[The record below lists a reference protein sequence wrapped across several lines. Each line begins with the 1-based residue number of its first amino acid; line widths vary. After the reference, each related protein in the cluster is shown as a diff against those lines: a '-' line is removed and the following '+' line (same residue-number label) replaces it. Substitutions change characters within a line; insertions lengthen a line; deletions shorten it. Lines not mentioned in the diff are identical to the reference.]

1 MTALDGKIAL
11 VTGASRGLGAAIA
24 HALAANGALVL
35 VHYAVDHQ
43 AAVGVVLDIQHR
55 GGRAAAIRADLAA
68 PDGPRQLWAAADE
81 ALRHFEL
88 DNSVDILVNN
98 AGINER
104 GSIDQATPANF
115 DRLVALNQRA
125 PVFVTQLGLKRM
137 RDFGRIINISSG
149 TARYARPDVLI
160 YSMTKGALEVFT
172 RTLAGEVGSRGIT
185 VNAVAPSALDTD
197 MNASW
202 LRGNTDARA
211 VATAK
216 TALGSMATPADVA
229 LVVRFLASP
238 DAQWVTGQTV
248 DATGGNSL

>member
-1 MTALDGKIAL
+1 MTALDGKVAL

-24 HALAANGALVL
+24 HALAADGALVL

-68 PDGPRQLWAAADE
+68 PDGPGQLWAAADE
-81 ALRHFEL
+81 ALRHFDL
-88 DNSVDILVNN
+88 DNRVDIIVNN

-125 PVFVTQLGLKRM
+125 PVFVTQLGLRRM
-137 RDFGRIINISSG
+137 SDRGRVINISSG
-149 TARYARPDVLI
+149 TARYARPDVLV
-160 YSMTKGALEVFT
+160 YSMTKGALDVFT
-172 RTLAGEVGSRGIT
+172 RTLAAEVGSRGIT

-202 LRGNTDARA
+202 LRGNIDAHA
-211 VATAK
+211 GATRKA
-216 TALGSMATPADVA
+216 ALGELASPADVA
-229 LVVRFLASP
+229 AIVRFLASP
-238 DAQWVTGQTV
+238 DSQWITGQIV